1 LEREQLGASL
11 RQLRIEAGLT
21 GEKLARLLSVSQSK
35 VSRIETG
42 STLPAP
48 DDITAWVM
56 ATGASEQV
64 RDDMLARRESIA
76 TEVGTWRVLHRAGL
90 RRAQEN
96 IYQRQAPARSIQT
109 FQPVM
114 VPGLLQT
121 ADYARRVMLQGN
133 PSGQADIAEAVS
145 ARMQRQQVLYDQT
158 KQFEFI
164 VTEHAIRWRPGPA
177 QMLPAQLGHLM
188 TMATLPNLKLGVIP
202 EGIEAP
208 LPYLH
213 PFILHEYEEDDPLV
227 IVETYTA
234 ELQVRDARDVE
245 LYRSY
250 LRRLRSV
257 ARWQQGAI
265 SLIRTIASEVSKHM
279 ES

>member
-1 LEREQLGASL
+1 MEREQLGAGL
-11 RQLRIEAGLT
+11 RRRRIEAGLT
-21 GEKLARLLSVSQSK
+21 GEQLARLLSVSQSK

-48 DDITAWVM
+48 DDITAWVL
-56 ATGASEQV
+56 ATGGGEQV
-64 RDDMLARRESIA
+64 RDDLLARRESIA

-90 RRAQEN
+90 RRAQET
-96 IYQRQAPARSIQT
+96 IFQRQAPARSIQT

-133 PSGQADIAEAVS
+133 PSEQPDVAEAVS

-158 KQFEFI
+158 KSFEFI

-177 QMLPAQLGHLM
+177 QMQLAQLGHLM
-188 TMATLPNLKLGVIP
+188 TIATLPNLKLGVIP

-250 LRRLRSV
+250 LGRLRRV
-257 ARWQQGAI
+257 AQWQDRANRLIQTI
-265 SLIRTIASEVSKHM
+265 SAALAERL
-279 ES
+279 